1 MKCLSLDDM
10 VGEILVVDSKAGFIS
25 FSNLN
30 DGEYIRLPNGT
41 PLTIYGW
48 RPQGICSWRPQGR
61 SVIVNLLDLSCHR
74 KVFDIYHD
82 QDFAARWIEF
92 NTKVQRGVQ

>member
-10 VGEILVVDSKAGFIS
+10 VGEILVVNSKAGYIS

-48 RPQGICSWRPQGR
+48 RPQGR
-61 SVIVNLLDLSCHR
+61 SVVVNLLDLSRHR
-74 KVFDIYHD
+74 KIFDIYHD

-92 NTKVQRGVQ
+92 NTKVQRGMQ